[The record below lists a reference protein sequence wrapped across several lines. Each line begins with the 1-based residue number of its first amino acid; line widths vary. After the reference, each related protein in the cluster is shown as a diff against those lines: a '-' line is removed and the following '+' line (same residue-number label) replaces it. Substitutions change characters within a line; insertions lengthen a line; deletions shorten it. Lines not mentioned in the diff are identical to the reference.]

1 MQSIHKTVLLNETI
15 EGLNLKKD
23 SIVIDGTFGG
33 GGHSLEICKRFP
45 NVKIIAID
53 QDANAF
59 LKAKSRFKDIKCD
72 IDFINTNFRSL
83 DKATKEKVDG
93 IIFDLGLSSDQL
105 ENSGRGFSFLK
116 DEPLLMNMK
125 KSKKENPSSEDL
137 TAFEVVNTWEEKN
150 LADIIYGFGEERFSR
165 RIAKGI
171 VEARKKS
178 KIETTFDLI
187 KIIENSVPAMY
198 RKGKINCATKTFQ
211 ALRITVNDEL
221 GALKEGL
228 EKGFDKLKIGG
239 RMSVISFHSLED
251 RIVKRFF
258 KEYEKEGLLKLI
270 NKKPITPSKEE
281 IINNNR
287 SRSAKLR
294 VIEKIK

>member
-1 MQSIHKTVLLNETI
+1 
-15 EGLNLKKD
+15 
-23 SIVIDGTFGG
+23 
-33 GGHSLEICKRFP
+33 
-45 NVKIIAID
+45 
-53 QDANAF
+53 
-59 LKAKSRFKDIKCD
+59 
-72 IDFINTNFRSL
+72 
-83 DKATKEKVDG
+83 
-93 IIFDLGLSSDQL
+93 
-105 ENSGRGFSFLK
+105 
-116 DEPLLMNMK
+116 
-125 KSKKENPSSEDL
+125 
-137 TAFEVVNTWEEKN
+137 
-150 LADIIYGFGEERFSR
+150 
-165 RIAKGI
+165 
-171 VEARKKS
+171 
-178 KIETTFDLI
+178 LI
-187 KIIENSVPAMY
+187 KIIESSVPAMY